1 MRRRFTRIV
10 TSRWCCARLRMKSR
24 RIRIWWSTSTTCAKS
39 TTSPRRLASQ
49 PPDAR
54 REHRMSLLKRLEHDG
69 VAQAPPVAQAHPPT
83 ISPPMVQQAT
93 EAQRGLKDR
102 VKRKL
107 ISELDPSLD
116 TAMVD
121 EVRYRLKSL
130 FDQIIESENLV
141 LTRVEKERLFEDLAA
156 DVVGFGPIAP
166 LLDDPSVSEVMVNG
180 PKKVY
185 FERKGR

>member
-1 MRRRFTRIV
+1 
-10 TSRWCCARLRMKSR
+10 
-24 RIRIWWSTSTTCAKS
+24 
-39 TTSPRRLASQ
+39 
-49 PPDAR
+49 
-54 REHRMSLLKRLEHDG
+54 MSLLKRLEHDD

-121 EVRYRLKSL
+121 EVRHRLKSL

-141 LTRVEKERLFEDLAA
+141 LTRSEKERRNGTVELR
-156 DVVGFGPIAP
+156 PYSHSR
-166 LLDDPSVSEVMVNG
+166 PS
-180 PKKVY
+180 
-185 FERKGR
+185 